1 MDKIFEEIYNK
12 LENITNVND
21 KKNKKIELFKHYNL
35 SQIDIFDYKK
45 YDTKLRQRKFNLKL
59 QNPENK
65 ELKDKISE
73 QKKLNKQ
80 KLLENPEIKEKY
92 RLKNIRDAKKY
103 RDNEKLIYNNLLEK
117 EKKENA
123 FNTIKYA
130 ILSKIA
136 RNKFLLLKINNDIYN
151 LCNSIVKELIDNVVH
166 NDIIN
171 KKKEYRKLYMRKYR
185 QKKRE
190 EKLKLLNN

>member
-12 LENITNVND
+12 LNNITDVND

-35 SQIDIFDYKK
+35 TQIDIFDYKK

-65 ELKDKISE
+65 ELKDKISQ

-80 KLLENPEIKEKY
+80 KLLENPDIKEKY

-190 EKLKLLNN
+190 EKLKLFNN

>member
-12 LENITNVND
+12 LNNITDVND

-35 SQIDIFDYKK
+35 TQINIFDYKK

-59 QNPENK
+59 KNPENK

-80 KLLENPEIKEKY
+80 NLLENPEIKEKY

>member
-1 MDKIFEEIYNK
+1 MIGFFGDSWIDTEGDTTHSWPCVVAK
-12 LENITNVND
+12 LLNERAGYHGKSGTSHWYAYQTF
-21 KKNKKIELFKHYNL
+21 LKH
-35 SQIDIFDYKK
+35 YKK

-59 QNPENK
+59 KNPENK

-136 RNKFLLLKINNDIYN
+136 RNKFLLLKNT
-151 LCNSIVKELIDNVVH
+151 L
-166 NDIIN
+166 
-171 KKKEYRKLYMRKYR
+171 
-185 QKKRE
+185 
-190 EKLKLLNN
+190 

>member
-12 LENITNVND
+12 LNNITDVND

-35 SQIDIFDYKK
+35 TQIDIFDYKK

-65 ELKDKISE
+65 ELKDKISQ
-73 QKKLNKQ
+73 QKKLNKK
-80 KLLENPEIKEKY
+80 KLLENPDIKEKY

>member
-1 MDKIFEEIYNK
+1 M
-12 LENITNVND
+12 
-21 KKNKKIELFKHYNL
+21 LFRSSPSH
-35 SQIDIFDYKK
+35 DI
-45 YDTKLRQRKFNLKL
+45 KLRQRKFNLKL

-65 ELKDKISE
+65 VLKDKISE

-80 KLLENPEIKEKY
+80 KLLENPEIKEIY

-117 EKKENA
+117 EKNENA

-136 RNKFLLLKINNDIYN
+136 RNKFILLKNNNNNIHN
-151 LCNSIVKELIDNVVH
+151 LCNSIIHELIDN
-166 NDIIN
+166 II
-171 KKKEYRKLYMRKYR
+171 L
-185 QKKRE
+185 
-190 EKLKLLNN
+190 